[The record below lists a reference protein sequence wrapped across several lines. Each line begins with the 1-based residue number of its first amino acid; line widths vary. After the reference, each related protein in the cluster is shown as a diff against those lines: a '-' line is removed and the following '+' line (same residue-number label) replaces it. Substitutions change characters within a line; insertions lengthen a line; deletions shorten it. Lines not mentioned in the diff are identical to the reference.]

1 MAIESK
7 NLLVSVKSYARS
19 TPLPIDASSVWDSK
33 LEADTY
39 AKAANA
45 YAGQIV
51 TVKIDEKYKAFVLQP
66 SEAGYTLEAVGADPS
81 ALKQYVI
88 IGTRP
93 ESGQQQGV
101 IYIDNNIGY
110 IWNGYDWVK
119 VFSDFST
126 DIEDAKKR
134 ISNLET
140 QIADKANI
148 DSPNFTGSVTIEDK
162 PVATQE
168 WVNTLVGQLN
178 NGIPGVVSSSSPLP
192 SDNYK
197 AGQMWRV
204 ADTGTYAGQDC
215 EPGDL
220 IICLKNYE
228 SDSASNSDF
237 MIVQANVDGAVT
249 GPDAATDGHI
259 VIFDGAT
266 GKIIKDSNVT
276 IASLNDAISKAHT
289 HANKDKL
296 DTYDKTQTELLSAA
310 SADTESKIATA
321 KSELEKIIKTKAN
334 AADVYTTTDVD
345 KKVETLTKAVNSKVD
360 AATVDQKI
368 SDAKVEIGTEVD
380 TKIAERI
387 GEIPE
392 DTDIKT
398 YIDTAVGSG
407 GTASAEAIA
416 KAKQEAIDTSKA
428 YTDSVI
434 TVTEF

>member
-7 NLLVSVKSYARS
+7 NLLVAVKAFSRAN
-19 TPLPIDASSVWDSK
+19 PLPIDSSSVWDSK

-45 YAGQIV
+45 YAGQVV
-51 TVKIDEKYKAFVLQP
+51 TAKVDDKYKAFILQP
-66 SEAGYTLEAVGADPS
+66 SEAGYTLEAIGADPS

-88 IGTRP
+88 VGTRP
-93 ESGQQQGV
+93 ESAQQQGV
-101 IYIDNNIGY
+101 IYIDNNVGY
-110 IWNGYDWVK
+110 IWNGSNWVR

-126 DIEDAKKR
+126 DIENAKKR
-134 ISNLET
+134 ISSLET
-140 QIADKANI
+140 QIKNKANI
-148 DSPNFTGSVTIEDK
+148 ASPNFTGSVTIENK
-162 PVATQE
+162 PIATQE
-168 WVNTLVGQLN
+168 WVNALVGQLN
-178 NGIPGVVSSSSPLP
+178 NGVPGVVSTSSPLP

-204 ADTGTYAGQDC
+204 ADTGTYAGQKC

-228 SDSASNSDF
+228 ADSANNSDF

-249 GPDAATDGHI
+249 GPDASTDGHI

-276 IASLNDAISKAHT
+276 IASLNDAISKAHE

-296 DTYDKTQTELLSAA
+296 DTYDKTQTELLNAA
-310 SADTESKIATA
+310 SANADSKIATA
-321 KSELEKIIKTKAN
+321 KTELEKVIATKAN
-334 AADVYTTTDVD
+334 ASDVYTTTDVD
-345 KKVETLTKAVNSKVD
+345 KKITTLTQAVNSKVD

-368 SDAKVEIGTEVD
+368 SNAKTEIGSEVD
-380 TKIAERI
+380 TKIAERV

-407 GTASAEAIA
+407 GTTSAEAIA

>member
-7 NLLVSVKSYARS
+7 NLLVAVKAFSRAN
-19 TPLPIDASSVWDSK
+19 PLPIDSSSVWDSK

-39 AKAANA
+39 AKAANG
-45 YAGQIV
+45 YAGQVV
-51 TVKIDEKYKAFVLQP
+51 TAKVDDKYKAFILQP
-66 SEAGYTLEAVGADPS
+66 SEAGYTLEAIGADPS

-88 IGTRP
+88 VGTRP
-93 ESGQQQGV
+93 ESAQQQGV
-101 IYIDNNIGY
+101 IYIDNNVGY
-110 IWNGYDWVK
+110 IWNGSKWVR

-134 ISNLET
+134 ISSLET
-140 QIADKANI
+140 QIKNKANI
-148 DSPNFTGSVTIEDK
+148 ASPNFTGSVTIENK
-162 PVATQE
+162 PIATQE
-168 WVNTLVGQLN
+168 WVNALVGQLN
-178 NGIPGVVSSSSPLP
+178 NGVPGVVSTSSPLP

-204 ADTGTYAGQDC
+204 ADAGTYAGQKC

-228 SDSASNSDF
+228 ADSANNSDF

-249 GPDAATDGHI
+249 GPNSSTDGHI

-276 IASLNDAISKAHT
+276 IASLNDAISKAHE

-296 DTYDKTQTELLSAA
+296 DTYDKTQTELLNAVSAN
-310 SADTESKIATA
+310 ADSKIATA
-321 KSELEKIIKTKAN
+321 KTELEKVIATKAN
-334 AADVYTTTDVD
+334 ASDVYTTTDVD
-345 KKVETLTKAVNSKVD
+345 KKITTLTQAVNSKVD

-368 SDAKVEIGTEVD
+368 SNAKTEIGSEVD
-380 TKIAERI
+380 TKIAERV

-407 GTASAEAIA
+407 GTTSAEAIA